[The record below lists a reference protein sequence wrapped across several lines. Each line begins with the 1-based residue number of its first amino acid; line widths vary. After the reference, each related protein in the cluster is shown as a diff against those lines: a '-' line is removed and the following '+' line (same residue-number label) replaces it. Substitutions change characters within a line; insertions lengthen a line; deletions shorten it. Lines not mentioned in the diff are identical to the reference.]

1 MINPQ
6 QSIVDHFCG
15 FVTLFSET
23 DRFTDFRTEVT
34 QKQGWDNSTLLSKNL
49 GRLYLITS
57 TYRPYRYLD
66 IPMV

>member
-34 QKQGWDNSTLLSKNL
+34 QKQGWDNSTSL
-49 GRLYLITS
+49 G
-57 TYRPYRYLD
+57 
-66 IPMV
+66 